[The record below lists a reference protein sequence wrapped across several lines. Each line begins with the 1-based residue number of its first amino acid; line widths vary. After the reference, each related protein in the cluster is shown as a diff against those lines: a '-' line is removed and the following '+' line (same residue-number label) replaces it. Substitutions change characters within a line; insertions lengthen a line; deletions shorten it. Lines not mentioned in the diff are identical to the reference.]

1 MPPKTSKT
9 KKEKTIE
16 FNEEFNEDS
25 SSVIPIIVESPS
37 KIKKIISILNTN
49 KGKCKY
55 IVLASCGHFRELS
68 SSYPKGCVG
77 RHDTY
82 GGMGFTI
89 ENDKLIVEYTDDP
102 KKKSIITNLKSK
114 CKSAKTIYLAT
125 DPDREGEAIAWHIM
139 ELLNNTKGPKKDF
152 YRIKF
157 NSITKNDILNALANP
172 TRIDMNLVYAQQTR
186 TIIDKFI
193 GFKVSPLCWSLST
206 KGREET
212 ATRPKGV
219 GWTNVIKAKSAGRVQ
234 SPALKLIVDRE
245 RAISEF
251 ISEEYFSING
261 IFNYFEHGLHS
272 NSSLIIPQVLKEI
285 PDVPDDYK
293 EIPLTTYNELKGNP
307 ITFKTEED
315 AMKVIEDI
323 HMCSKSNKWIFGVTE
338 NESKIYSP
346 PPYNTLS
353 ILQDCSNILKIKPE
367 NTMKM
372 LQKMYESGWITYH
385 RTDSVALSTEGLFET
400 RKAVEEYHPNLL
412 LEKPRNFTNSK
423 NINAQE
429 AHEAIRPTHLQ
440 IRDLKVYLDCE
451 GLDPR
456 IFKIY
461 NMIYLRTIA
470 TQCIPQINTVYTI
483 NISLSDYNIIFS
495 KSFSI
500 LKDLGWKALYPKS
513 KTKSSDTLDKTAY
526 SPEAR
531 LSPEGDSRT
540 GPGRAKGKEFD
551 WRGMG
556 GKPSFILKELDVSL
570 NEYQLESH
578 FTKPPPYYTTS
589 SLIKELEGLGIGR
602 PSTYASI
609 MEKLFNNHY
618 ITEEESKLHP
628 NEIGIILVDFLNSK
642 YDKHFMNLEYTKNME
657 KILDGIARGCG
668 NSWDKCVIEFIKEF
682 PS

>member
-16 FNEEFNEDS
+16 FNEESDS
-25 SSVIPIIVESPS
+25 SNIIPIIVESPS
-37 KIKKIISILNTN
+37 KIKKIITILNSN
-49 KGKCKY
+49 KGISKY

-68 SSYPKGCVG
+68 CAYN
-77 RHDTY
+77 
-82 GGMGFTI
+82 GMGFTI

-114 CKSAKTIYLAT
+114 CSHRTVKTIYLAT

-193 GFKVSPLCWSLST
+193 GFKVSPLCWSLSCDSRQAT
-206 KGREET
+206 S
-212 ATRPKGV
+212 TRPKGV
-219 GWTNVIKAKSAGRVQ
+219 GWKMPLPESFKEKTKAKSAGRVQ

-261 IFNYFEHGLHS
+261 IFNYL
-272 NSSLIIPQVLKEI
+272 LKKIPEVFKEI

-323 HMCSKSNKWIFGVTE
+323 HMKSKSNKWIFGVTE

-400 RKAVEEYHPNLL
+400 RKAVEEYYSDLL

-440 IRDLKVYLDCE
+440 IRDLKGNGDIE

-483 NISLSDYNIIFS
+483 NITLSGFNDNIIFS
-495 KSFSI
+495 KSFSV

-513 KTKSSDTLDKTAY
+513 KSKSSDKTAY
-526 SPEAR
+526 SP
-531 LSPEGDSRT
+531 
-540 GPGRAKGKEFD
+540 KGKEFD
-551 WRGMG
+551 WKGMG
-556 GKPSFILKELDVSL
+556 GKPSFILKELDDSLNVSL